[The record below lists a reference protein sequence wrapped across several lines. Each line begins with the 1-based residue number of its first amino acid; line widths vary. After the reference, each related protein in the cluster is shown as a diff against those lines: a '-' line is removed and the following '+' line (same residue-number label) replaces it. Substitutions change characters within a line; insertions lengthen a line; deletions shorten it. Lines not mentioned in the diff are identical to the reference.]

1 MLLCYH
7 NRRFYFPRHVLIH
20 SKALTP
26 PMSSDTPHLDD
37 RFNGFPKTHKLFVWL
52 TAIFV
57 TCLLIANLM
66 GALLFSFTLP
76 FGIKLPVVGN
86 TALLSAGIIPF
97 PITFLLTDLI
107 NEFYGSKGA
116 RFVTFV
122 GFGMSVLLFLFLSI
136 GNILPYDTQTV
147 ILPDQYMAISSN
159 YSQMIVASLTAYLV
173 GQLLDIQVFQWFHS
187 ITKSKLI
194 WLRATGSTVIS
205 QLFDSLIVT
214 FIAFS
219 GDLPIESIMAIVFSN
234 YTWKFLIAVGITP
247 LLYLGHSVL
256 RRLFQNDT
264 PPENVLNWAC
274 SS

>member
-1 MLLCYH
+1 
-7 NRRFYFPRHVLIH
+7 
-20 SKALTP
+20 
-26 PMSSDTPHLDD
+26 MSSDTINSDAVNLDD
-37 RFNGFPKTHKLFVWL
+37 RFDSFPKKHKVFVWL
-52 TAIFV
+52 TAVFV

-66 GALLFSFTLP
+66 GSLLFSFALP
-76 FGIKLPVVGN
+76 FGLEFPFVGN

-122 GFGMSVLLFLFLSI
+122 GFGMSLLLFLFLSL
-136 GNILPYDTQTV
+136 GDMLPYDAQTV
-147 ILPDQYMAISSN
+147 ILPEQYHAISSN

-187 ITKSKLI
+187 ITKSKMI

-214 FIAFS
+214 FIAFH
-219 GDLPIESIMAIVFSN
+219 GDLPVESIMAIVFSN

-247 LLYLGHSVL
+247 LLYLGHSIL
-256 RRLFQNDT
+256 RRVFNDRPAIET
-264 PPENVLNWAC
+264 T
-274 SS
+274 

>member
-1 MLLCYH
+1 
-7 NRRFYFPRHVLIH
+7 
-20 SKALTP
+20 
-26 PMSSDTPHLDD
+26 MSSDMNSNTINLDD
-37 RFNGFPKTHKLFVWL
+37 RFDSFPKTHKVFVWL

-57 TCLLIANLM
+57 TCLLIANLI

-76 FGIKLPVVGN
+76 FGWEFPIVGN

-122 GFGMSVLLFLFLSI
+122 GFGMSILLFLFLSL
-136 GNILPYDTQTV
+136 GNMLPYDAQTV
-147 ILPDQYMAISSN
+147 ILPEHYMSISSN

-214 FIAFS
+214 FIAFN

-247 LLYLGHSVL
+247 ILYLGHSVL
-256 RRLFQNDT
+256 RRMFYGDT
-264 PPENVLNWAC
+264 
-274 SS
+274 SSETV